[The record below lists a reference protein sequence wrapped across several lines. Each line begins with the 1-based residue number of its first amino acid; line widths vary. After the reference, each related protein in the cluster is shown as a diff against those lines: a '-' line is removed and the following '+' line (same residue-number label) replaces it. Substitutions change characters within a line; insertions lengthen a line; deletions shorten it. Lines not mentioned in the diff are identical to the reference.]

1 MRHQLPRPRLVL
13 IAIALTCYGECV
25 GAGQHSVRA
34 QATTQGL
41 PVATNGTQAAR
52 DGAQAFKH
60 AHAAQAARNPSGLSL
75 RIRTERGA
83 TEFGAGESIALAM
96 EFSDRDGADSRF
108 DFDERTYDRSGRLE
122 IDRVHAVPAEGV
134 EDPLHDYYHSTGF
147 GRVGGGMSRIPAP
160 LASPRAWSLDVNE
173 FMRFTRPGTYRVYVE
188 SHRFLERQAT
198 TPRGQPTPLV
208 SNIIELK
215 IVARR
220 ADGPSPSALP
230 ARALRH
236 ADTAEGA
243 IELARR
249 LLVSNERASR
259 VDTDAFHLKF
269 GLYETT
275 HRAAALQAIREGLAT
290 LTRAVNEDI
299 PHVAAFL
306 DVMVEYPRIGPARN
320 ANDNTPKAD
329 NASAPNAPAHNEPAD
344 RIAMRMRVYQCR
356 LATYQRQALAAGL
369 RGSPDDAARAQATF
383 GATEPPAH
391 CDAAD
396 APRRR

>member
-1 MRHQLPRPRLVL
+1 MRHQLPHSRLRLRFVL
-13 IAIALTCYGECV
+13 IAIALTLYGV
-25 GAGQHSVRA
+25 GAGQRIVRA
-34 QATTQGL
+34 QATTQGV
-41 PVATNGTQAAR
+41 PAATE
-52 DGAQAFKH
+52 DAQAFKD

-75 RIRTERGA
+75 RIRTETGA
-83 TEFGAGESIALAM
+83 TEFGAGELIALAM

-122 IDRVHAVPAEGV
+122 IDRVHVAPAEYV
-134 EDPLHDYYHSTGF
+134 EDPLHDYYHATGF
-147 GRVGGGMSRIPAP
+147 GRVGGGISRIPAP

-173 FMRFTRPGTYRVYVE
+173 FVRFTRPWTYQVYVE

-215 IVARR
+215 IVTRH
-220 ADGPSPSALP
+220 ADGPSPSALS

-236 ADTAEGA
+236 ADTAAGA
-243 IELARR
+243 IELAGR

-259 VDTDAFHLKF
+259 VGTDAFHLKF

-306 DVMVEYPRIGPARN
+306 DVMVEYPRIALARN
-320 ANDNTPKAD
+320 ANA
-329 NASAPNAPAHNEPAD
+329 NAPSADNEPAD
-344 RIAMRMRVYQCR
+344 RIATRMRVYQCR

-369 RGSPDDAARAQATF
+369 RGSPDDATRARATF
-383 GATEPPAH
+383 DAMERPAH

-396 APRRR
+396 GR